1 MVSLTTIISW
11 LNRNK
16 KANKKEVAAAN
27 MLVNHIMN
35 AEIAPTAKDG
45 KRNY

>member
-11 LNRNK
+11 LKRNK
-16 KANKKEVAAAN
+16 KATKKEVVAAN
-27 MLVNHIMN
+27 MIVNHIMN
-35 AEIAPTAKDG
+35 AEIAPTAKNG

>member
-16 KANKKEVAAAN
+16 KATKKEVAAAN
-27 MLVNHIMN
+27 MIVNHIMN
-35 AEIAPTAKDG
+35 AEIEPTAKNG